1 MQNKPR
7 FSLYNDGMVF
17 IYREKDR
24 RSNFSAKINAG
35 SLDDLELVAKLA
47 YAETS
52 KREQDLEYAQ
62 QQGFT
67 LSLKIKTRFLK
78 GIDNKCKAVIDGYL
92 YDVSYLDATRTEM
105 FLYLQGVDYVTGD

>member
-105 FLYLQGVDYVTGD
+105 FLYLQGVDYVTSD

>member
-7 FSLYNDGMVF
+7 FSIYNDGMVS

-24 RSNFSAKINAG
+24 RSNFSAKINAVT
-35 SLDDLELVAKLA
+35 LNDLELVANLA

-52 KREQDLEYAQ
+52 KREQDLQYAQ
-62 QQGFT
+62 QQGFN
-67 LSLKIKTRFLK
+67 LSLKIKTRYIK
-78 GIDNKCKAVIDGYL
+78 GVDNKCKAIIDGYL
-92 YDVSYLDATRTEM
+92 YDVSYLDSTRTEM